1 MQTVTVADVLRLSV
15 PERIRLAQEIWDSVV
30 EVPEAV
36 ELTPEQAEEI
46 DRRLSAYEKDPAQ
59 GSPWPDVKKRILSS
73 L

>member
-15 PERIRLAQEIWDSVV
+15 PERIRLVQEIWDSVV

-46 DRRLSAYEKDPAQ
+46 DRRLAAYEKDPTQ
-59 GSPWPDVKKRILSS
+59 SSPWPDVKRRILSS

>member
-36 ELTPEQAEEI
+36 AVTAEQAEEI
-46 DRRLSAYEKDPAQ
+46 DRRLAAYEEDPTQ